1 MQCCTAC
8 RCDPALHAR
17 LGGGEVFR
25 RLQEADADLRTL
37 DEEAKSS
44 DKKKNA
50 AHAARQALA
59 RGRKIHALVRDEAR
73 LSDQDRAL
81 LDDFISGKLAR
92 DRDERDA
99 AFGWNREMRTA
110 AGSAAISMGR

>member
-1 MQCCTAC
+1 MRAWEEEKASEDYKKRMQISE
-8 RCDPALHAR
+8 R
-17 LGGGEVFR
+17 LTKER
-25 RLQEADADLRTL
+25 RD
-37 DEEAKSS
+37 S
-44 DKKKNA
+44 KNA
-50 AHAARQALA
+50 ARAARQALA

-99 AFGWNREMRTA
+99 AFGWNTEMRTS